1 MSSRCYYF
9 IIIYKMH
16 VLYTTY
22 EYESAA
28 TVVDVVVEVVWLQ
41 FQFWWRRVVQWVGFP
56 DPEIPKTMEIN

>member
-1 MSSRCYYF
+1 
-9 IIIYKMH
+9 MH